1 MKDELGSAVE
11 NSLELI
17 FETRGTIVE
26 QAVIKVKARGDK
38 GMYQSDTCTF
48 GEKVYNN
55 PSSMC
60 CTSTNVI
67 LM

>member
-38 GMYQSDTCTF
+38 DMYQSDTCTF
-48 GEKVYNN
+48 GEKFPDLEQVSEMK
-55 PSSMC
+55 PGC
-60 CTSTNVI
+60 
-67 LM
+67 